1 MMQVYVT
8 YLIYRCQ
15 LDAEGGEFL
24 LSVPRTKNLEQR
36 ALMHGWPC
44 KVSDQPQYLPIHN
57 RFLQACQPN
66 SEIKEITSAE
76 KLQQP

>member
-24 LSVPRTKNLEQR
+24 LSVPRTKNLEQ
-36 ALMHGWPC
+36 
-44 KVSDQPQYLPIHN
+44 
-57 RFLQACQPN
+57 
-66 SEIKEITSAE
+66 
-76 KLQQP
+76 

>member
-36 ALMHGWPC
+36 ALMHGWPWN
-44 KVSDQPQYLPIHN
+44 VSDRNTCP
-57 RFLQACQPN
+57 
-66 SEIKEITSAE
+66 SAIGSSRPVSQILRL
-76 KLQQP
+76 KR